1 MATYYV
7 REIGA
12 TIQKVDQRLLV
23 VKDKKQVAE
32 IQLHQLDQLVVM
44 GDVQVT
50 TQSLSLLL
58 RSGVDVV
65 FMTRSG
71 RVNGRVVANESRFAE
86 LRLRQLQVMSDAAL
100 NLRIAKQV
108 VAGKVFNQVAF
119 LETAR
124 QPLRQAPAANASNTS
139 QQLELGFAPQQQA
152 ARLRN
157 ATQSRP
163 YTTALRGMPEML
175 VGSAHAIDADSLR
188 GYEGKA
194 AAWYWPA
201 FKLLLADDMGFT
213 HRMYYPPPDP
223 VNALLSF
230 GYALLQKDVMAAV
243 QLVGLDPYLGFFHTV
258 QYGRPSLALDLME
271 EWRPIVVDALVAR
284 LINWGQIRPRDFV
297 KGKHS
302 EEGDASKGN
311 EASGRNPDA
320 AETRPARMLSLTDEA
335 VKRVIQMYEG
345 MLTTVMLHP
354 RSGERTSYRRSLELQ
369 VRQLAR
375 VLKGEEPTYEPYLA
389 KPVAT

>member
-23 VKDKKQVAE
+23 VKDQKQVAE

-58 RSGVDVV
+58 RNGVDVV

-108 VAGKVFNQVAF
+108 VAGKVFNQIAF

-124 QPLRQAPAANASNTS
+124 LPLRQTPVAQAATNSSNPS
-139 QQLELGFAPQQQA
+139 QEIAQGFAPQQQA
-152 ARLRN
+152 ARLRS
-157 ATQSRP
+157 ATQGRP

-175 VGSAHAIDADSLR
+175 ANSANALDADSLR

-201 FKLLLADDMGFT
+201 FKPLLADDMGFT

-271 EWRPIVVDALVAR
+271 EWRPIVVAALVAR
-284 LINWGQIRPRDFV
+284 LINWGHIRPRDFV
-297 KGKHS
+297 KGKEVKKEKNEAGS
-302 EEGDASKGN
+302 NPDEGDA
-311 EASGRNPDA
+311 
-320 AETRPARMLSLTDEA
+320 RPARLLSLTDEA
-335 VKRVIQMYEG
+335 VKRVIQTYEG
-345 MLTTVMLHP
+345 MLTMVVLHP

-375 VLKGEEPTYEPYLA
+375 VLKGEEPNYEPYLA
-389 KPVAT
+389 KPVAA